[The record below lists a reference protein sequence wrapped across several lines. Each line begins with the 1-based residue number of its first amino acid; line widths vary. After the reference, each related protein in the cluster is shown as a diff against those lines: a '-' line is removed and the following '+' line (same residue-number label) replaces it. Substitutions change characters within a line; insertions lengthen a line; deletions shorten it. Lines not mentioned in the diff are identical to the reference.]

1 MGALGRRLAGF
12 APRPICSRKVGVR
25 ALRPLM
31 TPQSART
38 RELLRPV
45 APIPRALGSWAGPVL
60 IYGALGL
67 VAVGAALARGQS
79 PIGTDAWLPLGGM
92 LGHLASLAGGL
103 VLAAVTIWATRH
115 FVRRWGWARA
125 LHADL
130 RPGIRHAGEGAVV
143 VLGVASAA
151 SEELFFR
158 GLLATTFGLVASSL
172 AFGLLH
178 QTRGPVRW
186 VWATWATVMGLLF
199 GALFLATGS
208 LIGPLL
214 AHAAI
219 NIANLRFIR
228 DTDVVVP
235 KTRRLGGILG
245 SANSAHERRE

>member
-1 MGALGRRLAGF
+1 
-12 APRPICSRKVGVR
+12 
-25 ALRPLM
+25 M
-31 TPQSART
+31 TPPSART

-45 APIPRALGSWAGPVL
+45 APLSRAFSSSSSVSGPV
-60 IYGALGL
+60 IVYGALSL

-79 PIGTDAWLPLGGM
+79 PIGVDAWLPIDGL
-92 LGHLASLAGGL
+92 LGHLASIAGGI
-103 VLAAVTIWATRH
+103 VLAVVTIKATRQ

-130 RPGIRHAGEGAVV
+130 RPAVRHAGEGTIL
-143 VLGVASAA
+143 VLGVASAL

-158 GLLATTFGLVASSL
+158 GLLATTFGVIASSL

-178 QTRGPVRW
+178 QMRGRVRW
-186 VWATWATVMGLLF
+186 VWAGWATVMGFLF
-199 GALFLATGS
+199 GGLFLATGS

-228 DTDVVVP
+228 DTDVEPP
-235 KTRRLGGILG
+235 KARKRLGGLLG
-245 SANSAHERRE
+245 

>member
-1 MGALGRRLAGF
+1 
-12 APRPICSRKVGVR
+12 
-25 ALRPLM
+25 M
-31 TPQSART
+31 TPPSART

-45 APIPRALGSWAGPVL
+45 APLPRAIGAWAGPVL
-60 IYGALGL
+60 VYGVLAL
-67 VAVGAALARGQS
+67 VAISAALARGQS
-79 PIGTDAWLPLGGM
+79 PIGAEAWLPLSSP
-92 LGHLASLAGGL
+92 LGHVASIAGG
-103 VLAAVTIWATRH
+103 VLLAVATIKATRQ
-115 FVRRWGWARA
+115 FVRRWSWARA

-130 RPGIRHAGEGAVV
+130 RPGIRHAGEGAIV

-178 QTRGPVRW
+178 QTRGRVRW
-186 VWATWATVMGLLF
+186 VWAGWATVMGFLF
-199 GALFLATGS
+199 GGLFLATGS

-228 DTDVVVP
+228 DTDVEAP
-235 KTRRLGGILG
+235 KPRRLGGIL
-245 SANSAHERRE
+245 SR

>member
-1 MGALGRRLAGF
+1 MQAF
-12 APRPICSRKVGVR
+12 SS
-25 ALRPLM
+25 LM
-31 TPQSART
+31 TPPSART

-45 APIPRALGSWAGPVL
+45 APIPRALGTWAGPLL

-67 VAVGAALARGQS
+67 VAIGAALARGQS
-79 PIGTDAWLPLGGM
+79 PFGAEAWLPLGPT
-92 LGHLASLAGGL
+92 LGHVASLAGG
-103 VLAAVTIWATRH
+103 VLLAVVTIRATRH
-115 FVRRWGWARA
+115 FVRHWGWARA

-130 RPGIRHAGEGAVV
+130 RPGIRHAGEGAIV
-143 VLGVASAA
+143 VLGIASAA

-178 QTRGPVRW
+178 QTRGRVRW

-208 LIGPLL
+208 LVGPLL

-228 DTDVVVP
+228 DTDVETP
-235 KTRRLGGILG
+235 KRRRLGGILG
-245 SANSAHERRE
+245 PA